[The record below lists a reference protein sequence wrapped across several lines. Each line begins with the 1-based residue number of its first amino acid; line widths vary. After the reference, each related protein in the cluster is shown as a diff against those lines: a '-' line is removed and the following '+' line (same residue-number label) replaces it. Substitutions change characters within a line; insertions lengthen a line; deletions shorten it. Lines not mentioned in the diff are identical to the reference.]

1 MKLIVNDIETRDD
14 FKNFITAHSD
24 QLIIVKASATWCGP
38 CKRIKNDF
46 LTMFNNLPDNVILI
60 DIDIDEADDVAQYLK
75 IRKVPTIMNFVNGLP
90 MDIYTTSDVTQIKQF
105 FDKCNVHLSMGF

>member
-14 FKNFITAHSD
+14 FKNFITTHSD

-75 IRKVPTIMNFVNGLP
+75 IKKVPTIMNFVNGLP
-90 MDIYTTSDVTQIKQF
+90 MDIYTTSDVSQIKQF
-105 FDKCNVHLSMGF
+105 FDKCNAHLSMGF

>member
-14 FKNFITAHSD
+14 FKNFITTHSD
-24 QLIIVKASATWCGP
+24 KLIIVKASATWCGP

-90 MDIYTTSDVTQIKQF
+90 MDIYTTSDVSQIKQF

>member
-14 FKNFITAHSD
+14 FKNFITTHSD

-90 MDIYTTSDVTQIKQF
+90 MDIYTTSDVSQIKQF
-105 FDKCNVHLSMGF
+105 FDKCNAHLSMGF

>member
-14 FKNFITAHSD
+14 FKNFITTHSD

-60 DIDIDEADDVAQYLK
+60 DLDIDEADDVAQYLK

-90 MDIYTTSDVTQIKQF
+90 MDIYTTSDISQIKQF
-105 FDKCNVHLSMGF
+105 FDKCNAHLSMGF